1 MSTANLSLQLVNIL
15 LDICSQGCIISS
27 VKSPGC
33 MTYKKPEMSVI
44 KFFFPNL
51 MVPNKTTLYINYR
64 SRVI

>member
-33 MTYKKPEMSVI
+33 MTYIMPVI
-44 KFFFPNL
+44 KFFFLNQ